1 MHILNP
7 DVCLFFLYFLCY
19 FLLCSI
25 ASFLLFSSLFLSFF
39 HNYNFFP
46 LFADFRL
53 FLLFPAFPLT
63 IYSCD
68 YSAASVLFF
77 HFTSFLYARPPCL
90 TDSLRLVLSPDV
102 HAVSPSTA

>member
-1 MHILNP
+1 M
-7 DVCLFFLYFLCY
+7 DVFSFITSFVIPYFASLLPFFV
-19 FLLCSI
+19 
-25 ASFLLFSSLFLSFF
+25 FSSLFLGLF

-53 FLLFPAFPLT
+53 FLLFPTFPLT
-63 IYSCD
+63 IYFCN
-68 YSAASVLFF
+68 YSAVSVLFF